1 MSRLVRSLMVSLLT
15 VSPLLAQAAGS
26 AVRGPSTA
34 AADASETASSN
45 TGIIDLN
52 PAQAVVSTV
61 HGYDS
66 VTSISVDTD
75 NGIIK
80 GYAEFEMANDG
91 TYNIDDTIGSSVFGA
106 LSSPV
111 TFIGASAPFTVTA
124 ELRFNG
130 SFTALDGMPTFTLAG
145 NITASTFTAIPFT
158 QSIYQSQAVF
168 LMSKATTLYE
178 PVVVLTSQ
186 ATENIGGD
194 ETVDPAYAGAT
205 QEVVSDSAD
214 SLEAIVRLSFEVDPT
229 QSYVISS
236 HLLGLATAEPGAT
249 PAGSTVDLLASAGVV
264 DFSHTGVLS
273 LYVPQGVTVTGDAL
287 LQNIVVTA
295 VPEPATYALM
305 LAGVLTVGIAR
316 RRRQRLTRP

>member
-15 VSPLLAQAAGS
+15 VSPLLAQAAGT

-34 AADASETASSN
+34 AADASETGSAS
-45 TGIIDLN
+45 TGVIDLN
-52 PAQAVVSTV
+52 PSRSTVSTV

-66 VTSISVDTD
+66 VTSISVDAD

-80 GYAEFEMANDG
+80 GYAEFGMANDG
-91 TYNIDDTIGSSVFGA
+91 TYNVNDTIGSSVFGA
-106 LSSPV
+106 VSSPV

-168 LMSKATTLYE
+168 MMSKATTLYE

-186 ATENIGGD
+186 STENIGGV

-205 QEVVSDSAD
+205 QVVVDDSAA

-229 QSYVISS
+229 QSYLVSS
-236 HLLGLATAEPGAT
+236 HLLGIATAEPDAT
-249 PAGSTVDLLASAGVV
+249 SSGSTLDLLASAGVV

-273 LYVPQGVTVTGDAL
+273 LYVPQGVTVAGDPL
-287 LQNIVVTA
+287 LQNIVVTS
-295 VPEPATYALM
+295 VPEPSTYALM

-316 RRRQRLTRP
+316 RRTRRLTRP